1 MNYGKA
7 CQTKTV
13 AKIKRQTMDIRE
25 LEIHFPSVKCRE
37 TTEKPQVTELCH
49 FDLKQNKEY
58 LEGCCYQEQ
67 R

>member
-1 MNYGKA
+1 MCYEKD

-25 LEIHFPSVKCRE
+25 LEIHFQSVKCRE
-37 TTEKPQVTELCH
+37 TTEKLQVTELCY
-49 FDLKQNKEY
+49 FDLKQNMEY
-58 LEGCCYQEQ
+58 LEGCCYQGQ